1 MSRGGE
7 AARAREARAEG
18 ILQPGRTCWR
28 VERADRVAFLV
39 DGERYFG
46 ALASA
51 LERARHRIWLIGW
64 DFHTDFRLRRGPGEP
79 GLLAFLDGLLRRR
92 DGLRI
97 HVLEWDFAM
106 LYSLS
111 RQVLPS
117 FRFRIHPR
125 RLRFVLD
132 GDHPRGACHHE
143 KLVVIDDAVA
153 FTGGLDLAPGRWD
166 TRAHDASDARRPD
179 AGAGRLEP
187 FHDVGIALGG
197 PAARALGDWARER
210 WRRATGECVLPVA
223 APSDAWPDVA
233 QPHLERVE
241 VGIARTEPA
250 WAGRPERR
258 EVEALYLESIRRA
271 RRSIYVENQ
280 YLCAAAI
287 GEALCE
293 RLREKDGPEVV
304 IVGPVDAEAWLE
316 NATMGVLRAR
326 LLGRLREA
334 DRWGRLAV
342 VHPVVPGGARVNVHA
357 KLMIV
362 DDELARLG
370 SANLANRSMGLD
382 TELDVAIEARGEAR
396 VARAIAAL
404 RDDLLAE
411 HLGARR
417 EQVRAAHERTG
428 SLLAVLDEL
437 GGGERTLRPLE
448 SELADWAEDWLPD
461 ERVLD
466 PARPL
471 CLDDLS
477 AALLPEP
484 PVDERRRRGLGGAA
498 AVALVLLAL
507 AGLWH
512 WAPVSGATTPEEL
525 ASFGRALREP
535 PAGPLLAALAIAA
548 AGALFVPI
556 TALVVASA
564 LVYGPW
570 LGFGVALAGAL
581 GAALLGWSAGRV
593 LWRDT
598 LHRLMTPRLHRLSEA
613 IAVRGVLAVAAVR
626 VIPLAPFALVNVA
639 AGVSHVRLR
648 DFVVGSALAM
658 APGIVLLGL
667 FADRLRRAVIDPG
680 WGSALVLAALVA
692 LLAGAGAWFH
702 RRRRRA
708 EAEPSDAP

>member
-1 MSRGGE
+1 MSRGGG
-7 AARAREARAEG
+7 AARAHAARAEG

-28 VERADRVAFLV
+28 IERADRAAFLV

-51 LERARHRIWLIGW
+51 LERARHRVWLIGW
-64 DFHTDFRLRRGPGEP
+64 DFNTHFRLRRGPGDP

-92 DGLRI
+92 EGLRI

-106 LYSLS
+106 LYSLG

-117 FRFRIHPR
+117 LRFRIHPR

-132 GDHPRGACHHE
+132 GDHPPGACHHE

-166 TRAHDASDARRPD
+166 TRAHDVSDARRPD
-179 AGAGRLEP
+179 PGAGKLEP

-210 WRRATGECVLPVA
+210 WRRATGECVAPVA
-223 APSDAWPDVA
+223 APSDAWPHGVEP
-233 QPHLERVE
+233 QLEGVD

-250 WAGRPERR
+250 WAGRAERR

-287 GEALCE
+287 GDALCE
-293 RLREKDGPEVV
+293 RLRQRHGPEVV
-304 IVGPVDAEAWLE
+304 IVGPLDAEAWLE

-326 LLGRLREA
+326 LLARLREA

-362 DDELARLG
+362 DDELVRVG

-382 TELDVAIEARGEAR
+382 TELDVAIETHGEER
-396 VARAIAAL
+396 VARVIAAL

-411 HLGARR
+411 HLGVRR
-417 EQVRAAHERTG
+417 AQVRATHERTG

-437 GGGERTLRPLE
+437 GGGERTLEPLE
-448 SELADWAEDWLPD
+448 SELAEWADDWLPH
-461 ERVLD
+461 ESVLD

-471 CLDDLS
+471 GLDELS

-484 PVDERRRRGLGGAA
+484 TDDERRRRGLRRAA
-498 AVALVLLAL
+498 AVVLALLAL

-512 WAPVSGATTPEEL
+512 WTPVASAITPEAL

-535 PAGPLLAALAIAA
+535 PLGPLLATLAITV

-556 TALVVASA
+556 TALVVAST
-564 LVYGPW
+564 LVYGLW
-570 LGFGVALAGAL
+570 LGSAVALAGAL
-581 GAALLGWSAGRV
+581 GAALIGWAAGRV
-593 LWRDT
+593 LWRDA
-598 LHRLMTPRLHRLSEA
+598 LHRLMAPRLHRLSER
-613 IAVRGVLAVAAVR
+613 IAVRGMLAVAAVR

-648 DFVVGSALAM
+648 DFVLGSALAM
-658 APGIVLLGL
+658 APGIVLLGT

-680 WGSALVLAALVA
+680 WESALVLAAFA
-692 LLAGAGAWFH
+692 LLLAWAGAWVH

-708 EAEPSDAP
+708 EAEPPGAP

>member
-1 MSRGGE
+1 VSRGGGT
-7 AARAREARAEG
+7 ARAPETRADGFFE
-18 ILQPGRTCWR
+18 PGRTCWR
-28 VERADRVAFLV
+28 VARAERVAFLV

-51 LERARHRIWLIGW
+51 LERARRRVWMIGW
-64 DFHTDFRLRRGPGEP
+64 DFHTDFRLRGGPDEP
-79 GLLAFLDGLLRRR
+79 GLRAFLSELLRRR
-92 DGLRI
+92 PELRI
-97 HVLEWDFAM
+97 HMLEWNFAM

-111 RQVLPS
+111 RQVLPA

-132 GDHPRGACHHE
+132 SDHPPGASHHE

-166 TRAHDASDARRPD
+166 TRAHEPAA
-179 AGAGRLEP
+179 AEP
-187 FHDVGIALGG
+187 FHDVGVALGG

-210 WRRATGECVLPVA
+210 WLRATGERVA
-223 APSDAWPDVA
+223 AVTGPSDAWPEALVP
-233 QPHLERVE
+233 QLERVD
-241 VGIARTEPA
+241 VAIARTEPA
-250 WAGRPERR
+250 WRGREERR
-258 EVEALYLESIRRA
+258 EVEALYLESIRHA
-271 RRSIYVENQ
+271 RRSLYIENQ
-280 YLCAAAI
+280 YLCATAI

-293 RLREKDGPEVV
+293 RLAERHGPEIV
-304 IVGPVDAEAWLE
+304 IVGPVDANAWLE

-326 LLGRLREA
+326 LLARLREA

-362 DDELARLG
+362 DDELVRIG

-411 HLGARR
+411 HLGVGR
-417 EQVRAAHERTG
+417 ERVREVRERSG
-428 SLLAVLDEL
+428 SLLAALGTL
-437 GGGERTLRPLE
+437 GGGPRTLQPLE

-466 PARPL
+466 PERPM
-471 CLDDLS
+471 CLDDVS

-484 PVDERRRRGLGGAA
+484 PRDARRRLGLRRAA
-498 AVALVLLAL
+498 AVALALLAL

-512 WAPVSGATTPEEL
+512 LTPASGAITPEAL
-525 ASFGRALREP
+525 ADFGRALREAP
-535 PAGPLLAALAIAA
+535 LGPALAALAVAL

-556 TALVVASA
+556 TALVVASV
-564 LVYGPW
+564 LVFGPW
-570 LGFGVALAGAL
+570 LGSAVSLAGAL
-581 GAALLGWSAGRV
+581 GGAALGWVAGRV
-593 LWRDT
+593 LWHDA
-598 LHRLMTPRLHRLSEA
+598 LQRLMTPRFRRLSER
-613 IAVRGVLAVAAVR
+613 IAVRGILAVAAVR
-626 VIPLAPFALVNVA
+626 VIPLAPFAMVNVA

-648 DFVVGSALAM
+648 DFVAGSALAM
-658 APGIVLLGL
+658 APGIALLAL
-667 FADRLRRAVIDPG
+667 FADRLERAVIDPG
-680 WGSALVLAALVA
+680 WGSALVLAGVVA
-692 LLAGAGAWFH
+692 LLAFAGHRVH
-702 RRRRRA
+702 RRRRCA
-708 EAEPSDAP
+708 EAEPPGAP